1 MKKLLVLIFFI
12 SSLVQAQYTI
22 NGTMSPTLKSDWV
35 ILYKIEGAKQI
46 FIKSSKI
53 KIDTVTTKGKK
64 QTVGAFNFTLPKKD
78 KSTFLIVILVLKSSF
93 SFLVA

>member
-1 MKKLLVLIFFI
+1 
-12 SSLVQAQYTI
+12 
-22 NGTMSPTLKSDWV
+22 MSPTLKSDWV

-64 QTVGAFNFTLPKKD
+64 QTVGAFNFTLPKETKAAAYRGNTLTRYHLQD
-78 KSTFLIVILVLKSSF
+78 VVDRINTILDPK
-93 SFLVA
+93 